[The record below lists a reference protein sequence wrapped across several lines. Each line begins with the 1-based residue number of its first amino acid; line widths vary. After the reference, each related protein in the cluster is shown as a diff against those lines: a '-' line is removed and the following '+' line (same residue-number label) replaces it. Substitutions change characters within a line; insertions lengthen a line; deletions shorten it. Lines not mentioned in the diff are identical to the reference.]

1 MAIQHLHICYYK
13 ASIRGNIDFL
23 MTTGF
28 KPVTNID
35 FLMTTCYKDSMAL
48 RIVFFD
54 CDGTLTTVK
63 SSWQYIHER
72 LGMWDR
78 NADEF
83 QRLFRAGEIDYLE
96 FCRRDALLWKGMT
109 EKRVL
114 EIIEEIP
121 YHDGVR
127 ETMRTLRNEGVL
139 TVLLSTGLS
148 FLVERVKRELGM
160 TLAVANELVVENGV
174 LTGDIRI
181 NVAHDT
187 GRPVRGGPG
196 GAGDGASCAAVADT
210 HCGTSSGPR
219 HKGHWVKKILSES
232 GLRKEESAAV
242 GDGEGDLGMF
252 EEAGVAIGYHPSA
265 KVLPFL
271 DLALYNGSFKEV
283 FEVLRAHG

>member
-1 MAIQHLHICYYK
+1 
-13 ASIRGNIDFL
+13 
-23 MTTGF
+23 
-28 KPVTNID
+28 
-35 FLMTTCYKDSMAL
+35 MAL

-72 LGMWDR
+72 LGVWDR

-96 FCRRDALLWKGMT
+96 FCRRDASLWKGMT

-127 ETMRTLRNEGVL
+127 ETMRTLGCEGVL

-148 FLVERVKRELGM
+148 FLVERVKQELGM

-174 LTGDIRI
+174 LTGDVRI
-181 NVAHDT
+181 HVAHDT
-187 GRPVRGGPG
+187 GRPL
-196 GAGDGASCAAVADT
+196 GAGGDGVDAAVADM
-210 HCGTSSGPR
+210 HSPAPCGLQ
-219 HKGHWVKKILSES
+219 HKGYWVKSVLSER

-252 EEAGVAIGYHPSA
+252 EEAGVAIGYRPSA

-271 DLALYNGSFKEV
+271 DHALYNGSFKKV
-283 FEVLRAHG
+283 FEVLRAHGLD

>member
-1 MAIQHLHICYYK
+1 
-13 ASIRGNIDFL
+13 
-23 MTTGF
+23 
-28 KPVTNID
+28 
-35 FLMTTCYKDSMAL
+35 MAL

-72 LGMWDR
+72 LGVWDR

-96 FCRRDALLWKGMT
+96 FCRRDASLWKGMT

-127 ETMRTLRNEGVL
+127 ETMRTLGCEGVL

-148 FLVERVKRELGM
+148 FLVERVKQELGM

-187 GRPVRGGPG
+187 GRPACEGPG
-196 GAGDGASCAAVADT
+196 GAGDGPSYAAVAGT
-210 HCGTSSGPR
+210 HCGAPSGLR
-219 HKGHWVKKILSES
+219 HKGHWVKKILSER

-252 EEAGVAIGYHPSA
+252 EEAGVAIGYRPSA

-271 DLALYNGSFKEV
+271 DHALYNGSFKKV
-283 FEVLRAHG
+283 FEVLRAHGLD

>member
-1 MAIQHLHICYYK
+1 LMA
-13 ASIRGNIDFL
+13 
-23 MTTGF
+23 
-28 KPVTNID
+28 
-35 FLMTTCYKDSMAL
+35 TCYKDSMAL

-72 LGMWDR
+72 LGVWDR

-96 FCRRDALLWKGMT
+96 FCRRDASLWKGMT

-114 EIIEEIP
+114 EIIGEIP

-127 ETMRTLRNEGVL
+127 ETIQTLRREGVL

-148 FLVERVKRELGM
+148 FLVERVKQELGM

-174 LTGDIRI
+174 LMGDIRI

-187 GRPVRGGPG
+187 GRPVCEGPG

-210 HCGTSSGPR
+210 HCGAPCGLR
-219 HKGHWVKKILSES
+219 HKGHWVKKILSER

-252 EEAGVAIGYHPSA
+252 EEAGVAIGYRPSA

-271 DLALYNGSFKEV
+271 DHALYNGSFKEV

>member
-1 MAIQHLHICYYK
+1 M
-13 ASIRGNIDFL
+13 SI
-23 MTTGF
+23 
-28 KPVTNID
+28 
-35 FLMTTCYKDSMAL
+35 

-63 SSWQYIHER
+63 SSWQHIHER
-72 LGMWDR
+72 LGIWDR

-96 FCRRDALLWKGMT
+96 FCRRDASLWKGMT

-114 EIIEEIP
+114 EIVGEIP

-127 ETMRTLRNEGVL
+127 ETIHGLRSEGVL

-174 LTGDIRI
+174 LTGDVRI
-181 NVAHDT
+181 NVAHET
-187 GRPVRGGPG
+187 GRRECSERPG
-196 GAGDGASCAAVADT
+196 GAAVGASHVAVADML
-210 HCGTSSGPR
+210 CGAPCGLQ
-219 HKGHWVKKILSES
+219 HKGYWVKKILSDR

-252 EEAGVAIGYHPSA
+252 EEAGMAIGYHPSE
-265 KVLPFL
+265 KVLPFI
-271 DLALYNGSFKEV
+271 DHALYNGAFGEV
-283 FEVLRAHG
+283 LEVLRGHR

>member
-1 MAIQHLHICYYK
+1 MA
-13 ASIRGNIDFL
+13 
-23 MTTGF
+23 
-28 KPVTNID
+28 
-35 FLMTTCYKDSMAL
+35 TCYKNSMAL

-72 LGMWDR
+72 LGIWDR

-96 FCRRDALLWKGMT
+96 FCRRDASMWRGMT

-114 EIIEEIP
+114 EIIGEIP

-127 ETMRTLRNEGVL
+127 ETIAMLRNEGVL

-148 FLVERVKRELGM
+148 FLVERVKQELGM
-160 TLAVANELVVENGV
+160 TFAVANELVVEQGV

-181 NVAHDT
+181 HVAHET
-187 GRPVRGGPG
+187 GGE
-196 GAGDGASCAAVADT
+196 GASPVGAADT
-210 HCGTSSGPR
+210 HAPACGGPR
-219 HKGHWVKKILSES
+219 HKGYWVKKILNER

-271 DLALYNGSFKEV
+271 DHAVYNGSFKEV
-283 FEVLRAHG
+283 VEVLRAHW